1 MRPRIGVWVTLSVV
15 VGLLAPTTPTASAA
29 ATIHVPADHPTIQA
43 AIDAAQD
50 GDVIEIA
57 PGTYQENVVL
67 GKSVTLM
74 AAVYDEGDP
83 RNNTTALDGS
93 GGTVVAVPSG
103 VAPGPSLVGL
113 VITNGVDGVRARS
126 PLTVESSY
134 FTGNGDDI
142 DYEAG
147 SGGVCRGNVFVAS
160 GDDAID
166 LDHQVVDLT
175 IEGNRILQ
183 TSRSDDGIEIR
194 LHDDDIAERVDI
206 LIRGNEITGSGEDG
220 IQIIDYYQDTNR
232 RITIERNLIR
242 DVAMAAIGLM
252 DDANTSEDYRA
263 ASITERIHVFN
274 NTIVGNDHGISGG
287 DNLIAVNNLFVGST
301 TIGVKGVDGGSIVS
315 HSLFWGNGAD
325 AVASNVDP
333 ATTLLADP
341 LLAPDHTLS
350 EGSPAIDAGTP
361 FFEWM
366 AEPVLDLPPGSYS
379 GAAPDLGAREHAST
393 GPTALEDAVVVD
405 EGSSGNA
412 IDVLANDTDS
422 DGDALTIASVS
433 DPPNGTAAVDDAG
446 TPADPMDDVVRYSP
460 EPNFTGTDAF
470 TYEVSDG
477 NGGTATATVTVTV
490 SNLNDPPDAVDDAAT
505 VQEDSAGNP
514 VDVLANDSDIDGDP
528 LRITGVSDPPNGTA
542 AVDDAGT
549 PADPM
554 DDVVRYSP
562 EPNFTGTDP
571 FAYEV
576 ADGNGGTDTAVV
588 SITITDVNDPPDAL
602 DDSATTRTDTAVEI
616 PVLANDVDV
625 DGDALTVVAVSTPPA
640 SGTASIGS
648 GGSVTY
654 TPSLGFVGADA
665 FAYTVDDGRG
675 GTDTAVVTIAIDGGN
690 LVGNSGFE
698 TDTTGWTTSEAD
710 VSLTRVAGGHTG
722 DWSAEVANTSSTS
735 LKCRMADRPNWVTA
749 TSEGTYTVG
758 IWVRGEDAGGT
769 VKLRIREFAGGIL
782 VGAVY
787 VYEPLTTTWVQ
798 ISLPYTVLSPGS
810 TLDVSASRNDAP
822 PGTCFYADDVSIAHA

>member
-1 MRPRIGVWVTLSVV
+1 VRPRIGVWVTLSVV

-57 PGTYQENVVL
+57 PGTYRENVVL

-460 EPNFTGTDAF
+460 EPNFTGTD
-470 TYEVSDG
+470 
-477 NGGTATATVTVTV
+477 
-490 SNLNDPPDAVDDAAT
+490 
-505 VQEDSAGNP
+505 
-514 VDVLANDSDIDGDP
+514 
-528 LRITGVSDPPNGTA
+528 
-542 AVDDAGT
+542 
-549 PADPM
+549 
-554 DDVVRYSP
+554 
-562 EPNFTGTDP
+562 P